1 MSGVTVNP
9 NANYITVNGAS
20 SSDVFVL
27 AKTQTIIVD
36 PATQAVSVVNAG
48 PHGPAGGGAGAAYHK
63 HSQNVP
69 STIWTINHNLGLRT
83 NVSVYDSTDD
93 EVEADIRW
101 SDNDNTTIIIFAYGI
116 TGIAIFS

>member
-48 PHGPAGGGAGAAYHK
+48 PPGPAGGGAGAAYHK

>member
-9 NANYITVNGAS
+9 NANYITVEGAS
-20 SSDVFVL
+20 SPEVFVL
-27 AKTQTIIVD
+27 ARTQLITVD

-48 PHGPAGGGAGAAYHK
+48 PVGPAGGGAGAAYHK

-69 STIWTINHNLGLRT
+69 STTWTVNHNLGIRT
-83 NVSVYDSTDD
+83 SVAVYDSADD

-101 SDNDNTTIIIFAYGI
+101 SDDDNTTVITFAYGI
-116 TGIAIFS
+116 TGIAVFS